1 MEFVQQVA
9 GLFLILVL
17 NLRKTHTIFS
27 WRTNLKEKIPA
38 DLEKIFTNLLKQF
51 RRQHSPSFQFLP
63 FPKLTFQFS
72 NTNQA
77 VHDSQQ

>member
-38 DLEKIFTNLLKQF
+38 DLEAISTTALPLFSIFTLSKID
-51 RRQHSPSFQFLP
+51 
-63 FPKLTFQFS
+63 FPILQYKS
-72 NTNQA
+72 SSA
-77 VHDSQQ
+77 